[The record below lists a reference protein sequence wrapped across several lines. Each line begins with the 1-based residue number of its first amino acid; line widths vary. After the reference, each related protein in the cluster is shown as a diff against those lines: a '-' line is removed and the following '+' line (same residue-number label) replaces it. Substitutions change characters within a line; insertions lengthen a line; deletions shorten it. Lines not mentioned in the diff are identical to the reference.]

1 MSSNSGSFSG
11 SSSCES
17 FDVSQYRK
25 FLDEL
30 QRHASELWEM
40 TLCHTPTSNTVEL
53 LKEHMVI
60 RESLLEIETMQK
72 NFSRKSETALTYL
85 ERRKAALANFLQWA
99 DIVGISHC
107 FVKIAYDEDVD
118 GFGLVSSDY
127 VTVGSDLLRVPRK
140 AIFSLDHARR
150 SSFLKRAFDR
160 DIIIRS
166 MENVAL
172 AMMLCCQKL
181 VPDSYWQPYIK
192 VLPENFNTP
201 LFFTVEQLQFLRPSP
216 LFEESLLLYRNV
228 SRQFIHF
235 LLEIIRSDEFRHR
248 KKKSKEKLEPIY
260 VNSPLTATNFTF
272 NLYRWS
278 VACISTRINMIP
290 SEMSKDDVGQPRLI
304 PGLIPF
310 LDMANHSYIEGTFH
324 ESVHFSVE
332 FDCAE
337 IIAVRDYKPLESV
350 NIFYG
355 WRSNR
360 DFLLHNGFVPSEK
373 NTRDIYKLKIGL
385 PKSKREVARMRL
397 FHDLGFVAESTIF
410 AFEINISKPYFHD
423 LLFRFAQIYVLDEV
437 FSTTEQVEEALNSS
451 DNVRKA
457 WNFLHDR
464 FALLLRAYDR
474 VADPIKVAHSE
485 SSEFIKYNA
494 IRKSMVERLKLSEM
508 EILQNVKDFC
518 NEKLLGTA

>member
-1 MSSNSGSFSG
+1 MSSNNGSFGG
-11 SSSCES
+11 SSSCEG

-25 FLDEL
+25 FLNEL
-30 QRHASELWEM
+30 QRRASELWEI

-53 LKEHMVI
+53 LREHMVI
-60 RESLLEIETMQK
+60 RESLLEIGIMQK
-72 NFSRKSETALTYL
+72 KFSRKSETDLTYS
-85 ERRKAALANFLQWA
+85 ERRKVALADFLQWA
-99 DIVGISHC
+99 NMVGISHC
-107 FVKIAYDEDVD
+107 FVEIAYDEDVD
-118 GFGLVSSDY
+118 GFV
-127 VTVGSDLLRVPRK
+127 
-140 AIFSLDHARR
+140 
-150 SSFLKRAFDR
+150 
-160 DIIIRS
+160 
-166 MENVAL
+166 
-172 AMMLCCQKL
+172 MLCCQKL
-181 VPDSYWQPYIK
+181 VPESHWQPYIK

-235 LLEIIRSDEFRHR
+235 LLEIIRSDQFRHR
-248 KKKSKEKLEPIY
+248 KKKSKEMSKLEPIY
-260 VNSPLTATNFTF
+260 VNSPLTAANFTF

-290 SEMSKDDVGQPRLI
+290 SEVLRDDIGQPRLI

-310 LDMANHSYIEGTFH
+310 LDMANHSYIEGAFH

-337 IIAVRDYKPLESV
+337 IIAVRDYKPLEPV

-373 NTRDIYKLKIGL
+373 NIRDIYKLKIGL
-385 PKSKREVARMRL
+385 PKSKREVARMHL
-397 FHDLGFVAESTIF
+397 FYALGFLAESTIF

-437 FSTTEQVEEALNSS
+437 FSTAEQVEEALNSS
-451 DNVRKA
+451 DNIRKA

-474 VADPIKVAHSE
+474 VIDPVKVTHPE
-485 SSEFIKYNA
+485 PSEFSRYNA
-494 IRKSMVERLKLSEM
+494 IRKSMIERLKLSEI
-508 EILQNVKDFC
+508 EILQKVKDFC
-518 NEKLLGTA
+518 NEQLLGTA

>member
-1 MSSNSGSFSG
+1 
-11 SSSCES
+11 
-17 FDVSQYRK
+17 
-25 FLDEL
+25 
-30 QRHASELWEM
+30 
-40 TLCHTPTSNTVEL
+40 
-53 LKEHMVI
+53 
-60 RESLLEIETMQK
+60 
-72 NFSRKSETALTYL
+72 
-85 ERRKAALANFLQWA
+85 
-99 DIVGISHC
+99 
-107 FVKIAYDEDVD
+107 
-118 GFGLVSSDY
+118 
-127 VTVGSDLLRVPRK
+127 
-140 AIFSLDHARR
+140 
-150 SSFLKRAFDR
+150 
-160 DIIIRS
+160 

-172 AMMLCCQKL
+172 AVMLCCQKL
-181 VPDSYWQPYIK
+181 VPESHWQPYIK

-235 LLEIIRSDEFRHR
+235 LLEIIRSDQFRHR
-248 KKKSKEKLEPIY
+248 KKKSKEMSKLEPIY
-260 VNSPLTATNFTF
+260 VNSPLTAANFTF

-290 SEMSKDDVGQPRLI
+290 SEVLRDDIGQPRLI

-310 LDMANHSYIEGTFH
+310 LDMANHSYIEGAFH

-337 IIAVRDYKPLESV
+337 IIAVRDYKPLEPV

-373 NTRDIYKLKIGL
+373 NIRDIYKLKIGL
-385 PKSKREVARMRL
+385 PKSKREVARMHL
-397 FHDLGFVAESTIF
+397 FYALGFLAESTIF

-437 FSTTEQVEEALNSS
+437 FSTAEQVEEALNSS
-451 DNVRKA
+451 DNIRKA

-474 VADPIKVAHSE
+474 VIDPVKVTHPE
-485 SSEFIKYNA
+485 PSEFSRYNA
-494 IRKSMVERLKLSEM
+494 IRKSMIERLKLSEI
-508 EILQNVKDFC
+508 EILQKVKDFC
-518 NEKLLGTA
+518 NEQLLGTA